1 VHKGKELN
9 DFQRNLLDISIST
22 FVRAAISDCRSE
34 IKFADAIVDK
44 DDSKLSQRRAM
55 TLDIELEQRFQSVD
69 QVDRRAHDSWWNLSN
84 EWRLRKIEA
93 RKQVAEEE
101 AIF

>member
-1 VHKGKELN
+1 
-9 DFQRNLLDISIST
+9 
-22 FVRAAISDCRSE
+22 
-34 IKFADAIVDK
+34 
-44 DDSKLSQRRAM
+44 M

-69 QVDRRAHDSWWNLSN
+69 QVDRRALGSWWNLSN